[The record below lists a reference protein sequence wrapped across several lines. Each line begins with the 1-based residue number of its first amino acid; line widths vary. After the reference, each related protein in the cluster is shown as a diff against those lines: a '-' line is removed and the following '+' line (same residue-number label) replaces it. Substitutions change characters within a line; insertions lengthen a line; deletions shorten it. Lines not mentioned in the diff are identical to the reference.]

1 MNLNLSYDSPI
12 LPSFRIQLGRRHARV
27 MLVRPILA
35 AGLQA
40 THVWQKL
47 MPDFSCET
55 P

>member
-12 LPSFRIQLGRRHARV
+12 LPSFRIQLGRGHARV
-27 MLVRPILA
+27 VLVRPILA